1 MGVIG
6 IILLILF
13 IIASLLLI
21 FIVAIQSE
29 SGTGLGGIFGGGSD
43 STFGAQ
49 GVKVL
54 NKVTAILGTSFLVLA
69 ILLAVVNKSPSSDS
83 LLDSVQVEQVQQS
96 GDWWNTNAAE

>member
-49 GVKVL
+49 GGKVL